1 MLLVDM
7 AKMISCLL
15 IILYLQKQAIITD
28 LITCVQGP
36 PSKLCISEI
45 CNFLRFTIMPHIVH
59 PIIGSVTSLCPSVGW
74 LVCNNFPKER

>member
-45 CNFLRFTIMPHIVH
+45 M
-59 PIIGSVTSLCPSVGW
+59 
-74 LVCNNFPKER
+74 